1 MKTKTNNTEARTKLN
16 KHKDKRNTNLWS
28 PRLGRRNHVVVS
40 VLCVVVTGSN
50 GWSKRRDKWRVNGR
64 CNSPSAGTTGTWSGM
79 KNKEQRTKK
88 IFKDGAAMT
97 GQEKE
102 KRQANNWRTFNE
114 KRNNEAK
121 TGLFIPNLCETE
133 HPGDYDRVGIFILES
148 LRDLGIC
155 TRRPQ

>member
-1 MKTKTNNTEARTKLN
+1 MEGQRPLQQLIHRNN
-16 KHKDKRNTNLWS
+16 
-28 PRLGRRNHVVVS
+28 
-40 VLCVVVTGSN
+40 
-50 GWSKRRDKWRVNGR
+50 RDLVRHE
-64 CNSPSAGTTGTWSGM
+64 
-79 KNKEQRTKK
+79 EQRTKK

-155 TRRPQ
+155 TRRPSENNGNFDIVIFFRSFFFGSKLRCLLFRCFGSYIAFK